1 MIASSETEFYAIIL
15 NYFPAKYFQRS
26 QKQFNKTV

>member
-1 MIASSETEFYAIIL
+1 MIVSLETEFYAIL
-15 NYFPAKYFQRS
+15 NYFPAKYFQIS